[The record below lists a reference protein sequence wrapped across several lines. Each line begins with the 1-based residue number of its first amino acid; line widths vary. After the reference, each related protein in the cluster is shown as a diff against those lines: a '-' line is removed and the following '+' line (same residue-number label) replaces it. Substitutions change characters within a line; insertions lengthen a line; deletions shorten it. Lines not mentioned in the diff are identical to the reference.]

1 MLTIESD
8 GIRCSEFGV
17 GTAGSASVGER
28 ALRFQRSRLS
38 RDRKAKRMAA
48 LSENEVICAPT
59 ADKVTCEKPPDHC
72 GAASPAILG
81 ELHVQ
86 FLKAEVVAVQHAQ
99 A

>member
-1 MLTIESD
+1 
-8 GIRCSEFGV
+8 
-17 GTAGSASVGER
+17 
-28 ALRFQRSRLS
+28 
-38 RDRKAKRMAA
+38 MAA